1 MSVIKDRNKQMI
13 VFSKRSISVSKA
25 INARSGDMTRK
36 YHQDGERY
44 RIKERKARWKIDP
57 KQVNIQKRAEENQS
71 GYN

>member
-13 VFSKRSISVSKA
+13 VFSKSSISVSKA
-25 INARSGDMTRK
+25 INARSGEK